1 MRRTPVA
8 LLSAAVLL
16 SCWILPGSG
25 FAQRKVVDGGST
37 HRGVAKE
44 GGTGREFSGVSQ
56 QILGMV
62 VKDVPPES
70 GVTGVLVVSVTP
82 GGRADAAGVRAG
94 DIIVSFGG
102 EETSSVNV
110 LLKGV
115 MISMRLGMR
124 QRGVQENNPVSV
136 QMVVVRGGRQ
146 VTLTWGSGGV
156 GARRQWIGLA
166 SMTAPAAWGREGA
179 VVGSVEADSPADRA
193 GIMIGDLVTAFNGQP
208 VKSSADL
215 DQAVSSAA
223 VDAACAISVMRGDRT
238 VDMTISVT
246 ARPAEGAA
254 PSVQVKRR
262 LLDINVLKYAVIDP
276 AARTVT
282 FVGKYDPRYKT
293 GAIPYYELL
302 SDALASPYPW
312 FSLEPT
318 PETVKAVRLVN
329 EAIGRDCD
337 RMMHDNAYTNEY
349 AMKLLNVLLKDPWM
363 KADGERF
370 VAKGAEAFH
379 ISPADMRAVF
389 LKSSG
394 DSSISEDDMIP
405 IMGRILS
412 GMGYDQ
418 VGRAL
423 QNSEGDAQ
431 QALVILGIS
440 DQGNQII
447 NAFHAGQISREQAGL
462 RLGVLMSGAMLR
474 GLRAP
479 EAKVSSFEKDVLAGR
494 QSLDAMS
501 NYMNGYAM
509 DLIVNDVG
517 LKMFNGLT
525 LSDKVLGRLYNVSTP
540 KMNLV
545 FKDVPADSVLGDVL
559 YRADYALKSVCINP
573 ELRNSV
579 PGFRTEIEYFEQEAA
594 ARGTRIPSDAGAQ
607 IGHRLLPGVVKMKV
621 APSGSVVVFD
631 SAEVRIDGYII
642 SAEGKRGGGATAVLM
657 KSLVGGYSDFL
668 TGRYDDLAVAFP
680 ELHRM
685 REAEKVIALARW
697 AMAGHYAL
705 AVDKAY
711 GARVVQAPE
720 SGGFWQAVFTADP
733 SRLSLN
739 VVTEGGVSFDKD
751 QGDAW
756 VQPEVTRTV
765 TSDVSKQL
773 VMSTLLAK
781 QAADSA
787 DAGDLETA
795 RSLADKSALAMTGDI
810 DMTKLP
816 ALGDVP
822 AANEPAQA
830 ITLSQEALDSVDQS
844 LRQVEDAKINL
855 AKAADLAST
864 NPEEAARLQ
873 ASARAEQS
881 TGEAKIKELHDALD
895 WARANYG
902 QPAAAVDKIRAVV
915 QVAPQPQPAAPV
927 QSVQPTAPAP
937 AQPAVDNGKKDALT
951 PQEREKALKELA
963 RLEKELDSTK
973 NQFLKLNRSIQQDQG
988 QFAAWEKVAADGMD
1002 KCSGVLYNLLMDA
1015 SAGQLADRYGT
1026 LDELAR
1032 KLPNKPA
1039 DLITRYNHI
1048 KNWFKA
1054 MSVTQ
1059 SAKDVADIAAR
1070 DVKTMPEF
1078 LEEIRDDL
1086 NIIAS
1091 VTGLDKTVPCAALKY
1106 GADMVDMSYS
1116 YAQFSAAYDN
1126 INQLDKNSDAY
1137 LAAVKKLS
1145 ARMEDIVKKVKDIKA
1160 ELGIEAAPTP
1170 HVGRG

>member
-1 MRRTPVA
+1 MRRTRVA
-8 LLSAAVLL
+8 FLSAAILL
-16 SCWILPGSG
+16 SCWTLSGSG
-25 FAQRKVVDGGST
+25 FAQRNGIQRSG
-37 HRGVAKE
+37 A
-44 GGTGREFSGVSQ
+44 GRDVSGVSQ
-56 QILGMV
+56 QILGMTI
-62 VKDVPPES
+62 KDAPPES

-82 GGRADAAGVRAG
+82 GGPADAAGARAG
-94 DIIVSFGG
+94 DIVVSFGG
-102 EETSSVNV
+102 EETSSVKI
-110 LLKGV
+110 LLKV
-115 MISMRLGMR
+115 ASMRMSMR
-124 QRGVQENNPVSV
+124 RRGVQENRPANI

-146 VTLTWGSGGV
+146 VALAWGMGAGG
-156 GARRQWIGLA
+156 AKRQWIGLT

-215 DQAVSSAA
+215 DQAISSAA
-223 VDAACAISVMRGDRT
+223 VDAACAMSVMRGDRT
-238 VDMTISVT
+238 VDMTIAVT
-246 ARPAEGAA
+246 ALPAEGAA
-254 PSVQVKRR
+254 PSLQVKRR

-276 AARTVT
+276 ATRTVT
-282 FVGKYDPRYKT
+282 FVGKYDPRYAT

-312 FSLEPT
+312 FSLVPT
-318 PETVKAVRLVN
+318 PETLKGIERVN
-329 EAIGRDCD
+329 EAIGNDCS
-337 RMMHDNAYTNEY
+337 RMMRDNAYTNEY
-349 AMKLLNVLLKDPWM
+349 AMKLLNVLLNDPSM
-363 KADGERF
+363 KQDGDRF

-379 ISPADMRAVF
+379 ISANDMRAVF
-389 LKSSG
+389 RKSVG
-394 DSSISEDDMIP
+394 DTSISEDAMIP

-431 QALVILGIS
+431 QTLVMLGIS

-447 NAFHAGQISREQAGL
+447 NAFHSGQITREQAGL
-462 RLGVLMSGAMLR
+462 RLAVLMSGAMLR

-479 EAKVSSFEKDVLAGR
+479 EARISSYESNILAGR
-494 QSLDAMS
+494 ESLDAMT
-501 NYMNGYAM
+501 NYMNSYAM
-509 DLIVNDVG
+509 ELIVNDVG
-517 LKMFNGLT
+517 LKMFNDLT
-525 LSDKVLGRLYNVSTP
+525 LSDRVLSRLYNVPTP
-540 KMNLV
+540 RMNLE
-545 FKDVPADSVLGDVL
+545 FKNIQADSILGDVL
-559 YRADYALKSVCINP
+559 YRADYALKTICISPTIKNAP
-573 ELRNSV
+573 A
-579 PGFRTEIEYFEQEAA
+579 GFGSEIDYFNHEAA
-594 ARGTRIPSDAGAQ
+594 RRGTRIPSDAGAQ
-607 IGHRLLPGVVKMKV
+607 IGHRLLPGAVKMRV
-621 APSGSVVVFD
+621 SPSGGVVVFD
-631 SAEVRIDGYII
+631 SADVRIDGYIV
-642 SAEGKRGGGATAVLM
+642 SSEGKRGGGATADLM
-657 KSLVGGYSDFL
+657 KSLVGGYSDYL
-668 TGRYDDLAVAFP
+668 TAHYDELAVSFP

-685 REAEKVIALARW
+685 REAAKVIALARW

-705 AVDKAY
+705 TVDKAY
-711 GARVVQAPE
+711 GAKIIQAPE
-720 SGGFWQAVFTADP
+720 CGGFWQAVFTADP
-733 SRLSLN
+733 KELSLN
-739 VVTEGGVSFDKD
+739 VVAEGGVDFDKD

-773 VMSTLLAK
+773 VMSTLLAR
-781 QAADSA
+781 QAADTA
-787 DAGDLETA
+787 AAGDLETA

-822 AANEPAQA
+822 AVNEPAQV
-830 ITLSQEALDSVDQS
+830 ITLSQEALDSVDKS
-844 LRQVEDAKINL
+844 LKQVEDAKISM

-864 NPEEAARLQ
+864 NPEEAAKLQ
-873 ASARAEQS
+873 ASAQAAQAA
-881 TGEAKIKELHDALD
+881 GEAKLKGLHDALD
-895 WARANYG
+895 WACANYG
-902 QPAAAVDKIRAVV
+902 QPAAAVEKIHAAV
-915 QVAPQPQPAAPV
+915 QVAPQPMPAASAAVPQPQPAA
-927 QSVQPTAPAP
+927 
-937 AQPAVDNGKKDALT
+937 DNVKKDALT
-951 PQEREKALKELA
+951 PEEREKALKELA
-963 RLEKELDSTK
+963 RLEKELDATK
-973 NQFLKLNRSIQQDQG
+973 NQFLKLNKSIQQDQG

-1106 GADMVDMSYS
+1106 GADIVDMSYS

-1160 ELGIEAAPTP
+1160 ELGMEAAPTP
-1170 HVGRG
+1170 HAGRG